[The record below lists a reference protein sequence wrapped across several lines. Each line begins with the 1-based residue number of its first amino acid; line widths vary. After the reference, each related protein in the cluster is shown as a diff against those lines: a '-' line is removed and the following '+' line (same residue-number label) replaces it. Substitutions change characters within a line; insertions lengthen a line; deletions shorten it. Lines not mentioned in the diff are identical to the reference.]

1 MNDILT
7 TNASNEAEKPA
18 FLVGAVIGSA
28 IAQFTGT
35 YQTHIYSHSLEKVVC
50 GSKSFHGSGINED
63 IDINNLKHSIL
74 GSAKKDNLG
83 VSCKRC
89 RSWFIKHYL

>member
-1 MNDILT
+1 MNTDKTSLE
-7 TNASNEAEKPA
+7 NEKKPSC
-18 FLVGAVIGSA
+18 LGAVIGSA

-35 YQTHIYSHSLEKVVC
+35 NQTHIYSHSLEKVVC

-89 RSWFIKHYL
+89 RSWFIKHYR